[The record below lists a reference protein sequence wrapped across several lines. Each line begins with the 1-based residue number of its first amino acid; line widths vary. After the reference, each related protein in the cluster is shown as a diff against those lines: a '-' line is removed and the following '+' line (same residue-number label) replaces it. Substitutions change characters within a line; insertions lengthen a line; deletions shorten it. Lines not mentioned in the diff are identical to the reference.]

1 VRNLGPD
8 YFGVIPITDVPGFAV
23 RRRYPENTALAKIVN
38 RQGDQVV
45 TPIIQF
51 MVQPTSPPGG
61 VSAVM
66 LRAWVFP
73 RSASQLRQLRALVA
87 SRGDVIPDGA
97 EFVDE
102 GVSNQTVLVRMT
114 RITRGSSAG

>member
-1 VRNLGPD
+1 
-8 YFGVIPITDVPGFAV
+8 
-23 RRRYPENTALAKIVN
+23 
-38 RQGDQVV
+38 
-45 TPIIQF
+45 
-51 MVQPTSPPGG
+51 
-61 VSAVM
+61 M